1 LSPSLLGEGL
11 GRGRFK
17 NIYMHLDLREI
28 LAAFM
33 VLFAIIDIPGSI
45 PIIIDIKA
53 KSGDVQPVKVTLVS
67 FLIFLAFLFIGSPL
81 LGVFGIDVSSFA
93 IAGSFIIFLIAME
106 MILGIELFK
115 QDSNGSGA
123 VFPIA
128 FPLIAGAGS
137 ITTILSLKAEY
148 YTVNIFIALVFNM
161 VIIYLVLRLTSKF
174 ERILGKGGLQILKKV
189 FGVILLSIA
198 IKLFLTNTG
207 IILIHGR

>member
-1 LSPSLLGEGL
+1 
-11 GRGRFK
+11 
-17 NIYMHLDLREI
+17 
-28 LAAFM
+28 M
-33 VLFAIIDIPGSI
+33 VLFAIIDITGSI
-45 PIIIDIKA
+45 PIIIDIKG
-53 KSGDVQPVKVTLVS
+53 KSGDVRPLKVTVVS
-67 FLIFLAFLFIGSPL
+67 YVIFLAFLFIGSPL
-81 LGVFGIDVSSFA
+81 LGVFGVDVSSFA

-115 QDSNGSGA
+115 QDSHGSGA

-137 ITTILSLKAEY
+137 ITTVLSLKAEY
-148 YTVNIFIALVFNM
+148 QTINIFIGLTLNM
-161 VIIYLVLRLTSKF
+161 VVVYLVLRLTRLF

-207 IILIHGR
+207 IILVDGK